1 MINRK
6 LLLLALPALLAIGVG
21 GLTATSVSAQS
32 PTGSATATSSATTT
46 PTGSATPAGS
56 ATPLPSATAPPR
68 PTATVAPAVANCP
81 AGASI
86 TLTAPSGSTPLTAS
100 VSPSTLNLKLAGD
113 NDPTSFHIHYIVDRD
128 PFTFLVNGQPVPFAR
143 DIVHTNSLTP
153 DLSALLTP
161 GRHKVWAIL
170 TRQNHINCSPIVEA
184 MVDFAVGAPGAPGT
198 GTDMTQSNDSTGFAL
213 IVGGLMAALA
223 GGALLLR
230 RR

>member
-21 GLTATSVSAQS
+21 AFGLTSVSAQS
-32 PTGSATATSSATTT
+32 PTGSPTAPASAT
-46 PTGSATPAGS
+46 TPAGS
-56 ATPLPSATAPPR
+56 ATPIVSATAPPP
-68 PTATVAPAVANCP
+68 PTATVAPAIANCP

-86 TLTAPSGSTPLTAS
+86 SLTAPTGGQGLKAS
-100 VSPSTLNLKLAGD
+100 VSPANLNLKLAAD

-128 PFTFLVNGQPVPFAR
+128 PFTFLVTGQPVPFAR

-198 GTDMTQSNDSTGFAL
+198 GTDMTQSAGHTEFAL
-213 IVGGLMAALA
+213 ILGGLVAALA
-223 GGALLLR
+223 GGALVLR